1 MSGNSNPSINSP
13 ASTSHDLDTLVGDDA
28 IIAANLLQE
37 FNARQARHISVSSSE
52 SEVQYVPHS
61 PTPSVQEL
69 PSPPPPRVQISAD
82 GVAHFPPVS
91 PGSAATLLRMEDASL
106 NDTTRAIAN
115 GLIST
120 IHRRSAVA
128 DQRLAESRRRIN
140 QLQGTVHAR
149 EAEIHRIRNNNAAP
163 EMLANYKRNGG
174 RVDIQVSSHGGENI
188 VARWIRVMGN
198 GEVVTR
204 AGERANEPEYV
215 VSLYLPSDYS
225 TRPTT
230 LLPPWF
236 VELLQAN
243 GGPYHTLAEAARGLD
258 HPAAYAEVERYRRHH
273 THRAE
278 LEVARRAIIAEID
291 KEDDALQG
299 IEHRM
304 EAYGLHE
311 RLAAL
316 EGRMDICQELPGR
329 HNFVTRRPNS
339 RRHRRG
345 GPAAPRPGQGASY

>member
-1 MSGNSNPSINSP
+1 MSRNSNPSINSP
-13 ASTSHDLDTLVGDDA
+13 ASTNHELNTLVGDDA

-37 FNARQARHISVSSSE
+37 FNDRQARHISVSSSE

-61 PTPSVQEL
+61 PPPSVQEL
-69 PSPPPPRVQISAD
+69 PSPPPLRIRISAD

-91 PGSAATLLRMEDASL
+91 PRSAATLLRMEDASL
-106 NDTTRAIAN
+106 NDTTRAIAI

-128 DQRLAESRRRIN
+128 DQRLGEARRRIN

-149 EAEIHRIRNNNAAP
+149 EAEIRCICQSNAAP
-163 EMLANYKRNGG
+163 DMPAGFERNGG

-188 VARWIRVMGN
+188 IARWIRLMGN
-198 GEVVTR
+198 GEVVAR

-225 TRPTT
+225 TRPTA

-236 VELLQAN
+236 LELLQAS
-243 GGPYHTLAEAARGLD
+243 GGAYHTLAEAARGLE
-258 HPAAYAEVERYRRHH
+258 HPTAFAEVEQYRRHH
-273 THRAE
+273 THRAK
-278 LEVARRAIIAEID
+278 LEVACRAIITDID

-299 IEHRM
+299 IEHRI

-311 RLAAL
+311 HLAAL
-316 EGRMDICQELPGR
+316 EGRMDIRQELPGR

-345 GPAAPRPGQGASY
+345 GPGGPP

>member
-13 ASTSHDLDTLVGDDA
+13 PSTSNDLTTLVGDDA
-28 IIAANLLQE
+28 IIAANILQAL
-37 FNARQARHISVSSSE
+37 NDRQARHISVSSSE

-69 PSPPPPRVQISAD
+69 SSPPPLRVCISTD

-106 NDTTRAIAN
+106 NDTTRAVAN

-120 IHRRSAVA
+120 IHRRSAVT
-128 DQRLAESRRRIN
+128 DQRLGEARRRIN

-149 EAEIHRIRNNNAAP
+149 EAEIRRIRQSNAAP
-163 EMLANYKRNGG
+163 DMPTGFERNGG

-188 VARWIRVMGN
+188 VAQWIRLMGN
-198 GEVVTR
+198 GEVVAR
-204 AGERANEPEYV
+204 AGERADEPEYV

-225 TRPTT
+225 THPTA

-236 VELLQAN
+236 LELLQAN
-243 GGPYHTLAEAARGLD
+243 GGAYHTLAEAARGLE
-258 HPAAYAEVERYRRHH
+258 HPAAFAEIERYHHHH
-273 THRAE
+273 THHTK
-278 LEVARRAIIAEID
+278 LEVARRAIIADID
-291 KEDDALQG
+291 KEDNTLQG

-311 RLAAL
+311 R
-316 EGRMDICQELPGR
+316 
-329 HNFVTRRPNS
+329 
-339 RRHRRG
+339 
-345 GPAAPRPGQGASY
+345 